1 MGRERRQRLAADP
14 SSAPPALSCRQLP
27 PRLFPAAAVA
37 AASPAGS
44 GYCNQCRAPP
54 ALPMPRSCQG
64 LGWPPLPGPG
74 LNADGRNLGSFPPT
88 ASPGSAFKGPATQL
102 GLLVVRWG
110 WGGGGGLRFQNS
122 PQRDAQPPQ
131 LIRQVSAGSQTAL
144 PGVGLGCFCCPPGC
158 TQNPAPFPRA
168 LSFHPGSAWRQRRL
182 QGQG

>member
-1 MGRERRQRLAADP
+1 MGQERRQRLAADP

-27 PRLFPAAAVA
+27 PPALRSRGCRGRLPCGIRLLQSMSGSSCPSNAPILSGAGVAPPPWPKLGRRWQKSGLFPPK
-37 AASPAGS
+37 S
-44 GYCNQCRAPP
+44 Q
-54 ALPMPRSCQG
+54 PR
-64 LGWPPLPGPG
+64 
-74 LNADGRNLGSFPPT
+74 
-88 ASPGSAFKGPATQL
+88 SAFKGPAAQL

-110 WGGGGGLRFQNS
+110 WGWGLCFQNS

-131 LIRQVSAGSQTAL
+131 LIRQVSVGSQTAL

-158 TQNPAPFPRA
+158 RQNPVPFPRA